1 MFKVLAPSYGV
12 TLEGAEDKTV
22 ATQVYNSLSAYV
34 AMLTES
40 DGVKIDVY
48 LYVSKF
54 YVDSKNVCK

>member
-1 MFKVLAPSYGV
+1 MFKVLALSYGV
-12 TLEGAEDKTV
+12 TLEGAEGKTV
-22 ATQVYNSLSAYV
+22 ATQVYNSHSAYV
-34 AMLTES
+34 AILTES